1 MRGTQL
7 HRRPPVPQPMNSH
20 FDIPL
25 DLPHAAT
32 IVDRIERLLERR
44 LDRED
49 EDHDEAFAT
58 VALLRQMLASSRA
71 SGENPPA
78 PQDRD
83 LAERA
88 AAQGRELVA
97 EIERLGIREDRLG
110 QCIRNLFECLAM
122 GREGAEISLRAG
134 EDPRS
139 PMRP

>member
-1 MRGTQL
+1 MRGIQF
-7 HRRPPVPQPMNSH
+7 HKRPPVPQSMNSH

-32 IVDRIERLLERR
+32 IVDRIERQLERR

-49 EDHDEAFAT
+49 EEHDEAFAT
-58 VALLRQMLASSRA
+58 IALLRQMLSSSRA
-71 SGENPPA
+71 SGENPPDA
-78 PQDRD
+78 QARD
-83 LAERA
+83 VAERA
-88 AAQGRELVA
+88 AALGRDLVE
-97 EIERLGIREDRLG
+97 EIERLDIREDRLG

>member
-1 MRGTQL
+1 
-7 HRRPPVPQPMNSH
+7 MNSH
-20 FDIPL
+20 FNIPL

-44 LDRED
+44 LDREE

-58 VALLRQMLASSRA
+58 IALLRQMLSSSRA
-71 SGENPPA
+71 SGENPPDA
-78 PQDRD
+78 QAREVV
-83 LAERA
+83 LRA
-88 AAQGRELVA
+88 AELGRELVT
-97 EIERLGIREDRLG
+97 EIERLDIREDRLG
-110 QCIRNLFECLAM
+110 QCVRNLFECLEL